1 LNGCHNDGSLTE
13 PVGKRQPKK
22 SLTLYRVITILTV
35 LTEMTVLNQKTNMGP
50 KARREREK
58 EQLRQEILDAA
69 RELFVNEGYEN
80 VSMRRIA
87 EKIEYSPTT
96 IYLYFEDKTE
106 LFFAICEETFAK
118 LSRKLEKISKECS
131 DPVECLRRGCYSY
144 VDFGLKHPNHYK
156 LTFINHPNIAGKKEH
171 YLREDSEGM
180 QAFAHM
186 KQAVQECIDQ
196 KRLRETD
203 AAAVAQALWAIIH
216 GVTSLLITK
225 PDFPWV
231 KKDKLVDL
239 TIRTAIDGLLA

>member
-1 LNGCHNDGSLTE
+1 
-13 PVGKRQPKK
+13 
-22 SLTLYRVITILTV
+22 
-35 LTEMTVLNQKTNMGP
+35 MTVLNKQTTMGP

-69 RELFVNEGYEN
+69 RELFVKEGYEN

-106 LFFAICEETFAK
+106 LFFAVCEETFAK
-118 LSRKLEKISKECS
+118 LSRKLELISRECT
-131 DPVECLRRGCYSY
+131 DPVECLRRGCRSY

-156 LTFINHPNIAGKKEH
+156 LTFINHPNLAVGKEH
-171 YLREDSEGM
+171 YLREDSAGR
-180 QAFAHM
+180 QAFEHM
-186 KQAVQECIDQ
+186 QQTVQECIDQ
-196 KRLRETD
+196 KRLREDD
-203 AAAVAQALWAIIH
+203 AEAVAQALWAVIH

-231 KKDKLVDL
+231 KKDKLIDL
-239 TIRTAIDGLLA
+239 TIRAAIDGLLA

>member
-1 LNGCHNDGSLTE
+1 MTALNI
-13 PVGKRQPKK
+13 KK
-22 SLTLYRVITILTV
+22 T
-35 LTEMTVLNQKTNMGP
+35 MGP

-69 RELFVNEGYEN
+69 RELFAKEGYEN

-106 LFFAICEETFAK
+106 LFFALCEETFAK
-118 LSRKLEKISKECS
+118 LSKKMEAISKVSE
-131 DPVECLRRGCYSY
+131 DPVECLRKGCRSY

-156 LTFINHPNIAGKKEH
+156 LTFINHPSLSVGKEH

-180 QAFAHM
+180 RAYGHM
-186 KQAVQECIDQ
+186 RQAVQDCID
-196 KRLRETD
+196 KEKLREKD
-203 AAAVAQALWAIIH
+203 AEAVAQSLWAIIH
-216 GVTSLLITK
+216 GVTALLITK

-231 KKDKLVDL
+231 KKDKLIDL
-239 TIRTAIDGLLA
+239 TINTAINGLLA